1 MNKFFLFILSVT
13 FFTLLNSNAAI
24 YKGQKIFVKTCVQCH
39 EEGQAFI
46 AKKKIR
52 TWKKLMKKKGQPLAD
67 LHLKSKDAKK
77 SWKFFKS
84 KSKYT
89 KKTKH
94 LKQFLVEY
102 AKDSGNV
109 PACN

>member
-1 MNKFFLFILSVT
+1 MNKFLLIILSLT
-13 FFTLLNSNAAI
+13 IFTLTSSNAAI
-24 YKGQKIFVKTCVQCH
+24 YKGQRVFVKKCLKCH
-39 EEGQAFI
+39 ESGQNFVAQY
-46 AKKKIR
+46 KMRK
-52 TWKKLMKKKGQPLAD
+52 WKKWMKKSGKPLAA
-67 LHLKSKDAKK
+67 LHLKNKKAKK
-77 SWKFFKS
+77 SWKYFKS
-84 KSKYT
+84 RKFT